1 VRGAGTYAVDWMT
14 GHLGMDLPRFFGLIR
29 AKRWLI
35 AGIVVSAALL
45 ALVWSLTQPSQYQA
59 SADLLY
65 GQTTSADTII
75 TGAAADTG
83 GAPDRIAATNLALA
97 SLDTVAANV
106 KRHIRGPV
114 TVQRLKD
121 AVDIKAQGTS
131 DVVTVTAEWDSPTQA
146 AALANAF
153 ASEIVRLRQAT
164 AQNDIQRA
172 INAVSAR
179 IPAAPKTP
187 AETALADAL
196 QAKVA
201 DLTALKEQ
209 TTGDVHL
216 VENATPPDS
225 RSSPKPLRNAII
237 AGVVALILALFLVVL
252 LARFEDRVNNEEEVA
267 ALMGAPILARIPE
280 VGRSRRPTHIWTTDQ
295 DPSFLEAF
303 EFLRLNLQ
311 LTARDGDSTV
321 VAVTSPVAADGK
333 STVVGWLARSLA
345 LSGAEVVAVDL
356 DLRKPEL
363 HAYLNAGHEPGA
375 GVLDALI
382 TASDAD
388 REPSSRALLT
398 AAVDRERLAESGD
411 ESANG
416 EAAAHGRRVYSD
428 DDVTAGLVELSRFA
442 GNARRAARS
451 LRSAGRD
458 IPESTL
464 RRWKDLHAELYA
476 EIRAARTRG
485 TVVAPHLRVLTGRR
499 HELPA
504 GLIARERLRHL
515 FDELRQDADYVLVD
529 TVPVSTVADASAVA
543 AAADCVLLVVDP
555 ERVRRRDLL
564 TAKQQL
570 ANARAKIV
578 GIVLNHAGIDLPVYH
593 VPDDDRELER
603 GMAPSG

>member
-1 VRGAGTYAVDWMT
+1 MSGY
-14 GHLGMDLPRFFGLIR
+14 LGMDLPRFLGLVR

-35 AGIVVSAALL
+35 VGIVVSAAVL
-45 ALVWSLTQPSQYQA
+45 ALAWSLTQPSRYTA

-65 GQTTSADTII
+65 GQTTTADAII
-75 TGAAADTG
+75 TGAASDTG
-83 GAPDRIAATNLALA
+83 GAPDRTAATNLALA

-106 KRHIRGPV
+106 KRHFRGTV
-114 TVQRLKD
+114 TAQQLKD

-146 AALANAF
+146 AAVANAF
-153 ASEIVRLRQAT
+153 ASEIVRLRRQT

-172 INAVSAR
+172 INAVAAR

-187 AETALADAL
+187 AETALADEL

-201 DLTALKEQ
+201 DLTALMEQ

-216 VENATPPDS
+216 VERATPPDS

-237 AGVVALILALFLVVL
+237 AGVVALILALFVVVL
-252 LARFEDRVNNEEEVA
+252 LARFEDRVKNEEEVA

-280 VGRSRRPTHIWTTDQ
+280 VSRSRRPTHVWTTDQ

-311 LTARDGDSTV
+311 LTAQDGDSTV
-321 VAVTSPVAADGK
+321 VAVTSPAAADGK

-345 LSGAEVVAVDL
+345 VSGAEVVAVDL

-363 HAYLNAGHEPGA
+363 DVYLKAQHEPGA
-375 GVLDALI
+375 GVLDAMI
-382 TASDAD
+382 TASDSD
-388 REPSSRALLT
+388 HPPSSRALLT
-398 AAVDRERLAESGD
+398 TRVDGGPLE

-416 EAAAHGRRVYSD
+416 EAAAPGRRSYSD
-428 DDVTAGLVELSRFA
+428 DDVTTGLVELTRFG

-451 LRSAGRD
+451 LRSAGLD

-464 RRWKDLHAELYA
+464 RRWKDIHADLYA

-543 AAADCVLLVVDP
+543 AAADCVLLVVDLD
-555 ERVRRRDLL
+555 RVRRRELL

-570 ANARAKIV
+570 ANARAKLV
-578 GIVLNHAGIDLPVYH
+578 GIVLNHAGIDFPVYH
-593 VPDDDRELER
+593 AAEDDRELER
-603 GMAPSG
+603 GLAPRG

>member
-1 VRGAGTYAVDWMT
+1 MT
-14 GHLGMDLPRFFGLIR
+14 GYLGMDLPRFLGLVR

-35 AGIVVSAALL
+35 VGIVLSAALL
-45 ALVWSLTQPSQYQA
+45 ALVWSLSQPSRYKA

-75 TGAAADTG
+75 TGAASDTG
-83 GAPDRIAATNLALA
+83 GAPDRTAATNLALA

-106 KRHIRGPV
+106 KRRFQGPV
-114 TVQRLKD
+114 TVQQLKD
-121 AVDIKAQGTS
+121 AVSTEAQGAS

-146 AALANAF
+146 AAVANAF
-153 ASEIVRLRQAT
+153 ADEIVRLRRET

-172 INAVSAR
+172 INAVAAR

-216 VENATPPDS
+216 VERATPPDS
-225 RSSPKPLRNAII
+225 RSSPKPLRNAMI
-237 AGVVALILALFLVVL
+237 AGVVALILALFVVVL
-252 LARFEDRVNNEEEVA
+252 LARFEDRVSNEEEVA

-280 VGRSRRPTHIWTTDQ
+280 VGRSRRPTHVWTTDQ

-311 LTARDGDSTV
+311 LTAREGDSTV
-321 VAVTSPVAADGK
+321 VAVTSPAAADGK

-363 HAYLNAGHEPGA
+363 HAYLNAGHKPGA

-382 TASDAD
+382 TASDSDHA
-388 REPSSRALLT
+388 SGSGALLT
-398 AAVDRERLAESGD
+398 AGVDREVLDESGR

-416 EAAAHGRRVYSD
+416 EAAAQGRRIYSD

-464 RRWKDLHAELYA
+464 RRWKDMHADLYS

-485 TVVAPHLRVLTGRR
+485 TVVAPHLRVLTGHR

-515 FDELRQDADYVLVD
+515 FDELRQDVDYVLVD

-543 AAADCVLLVVDP
+543 AAADCVLLVVDL
-555 ERVRRRDLL
+555 ERVRRRELL

-570 ANARAKIV
+570 ANARAKVV
-578 GIVLNHAGIDLPVYH
+578 GIVLNHAGIDFPVYH
-593 VPDDDRELER
+593 AIEEDRDREHELAPR
-603 GMAPSG
+603 G